1 MQHPDEGTMHAW
13 LDGALDANESRALET
28 HVATC
33 RECQALVAE
42 ARGLIAAASRIVG
55 QLDGVPHD
63 VLPLA
68 VAPRSVVAPKPA
80 RVTRWRYVGFAAA
93 AVLGVITTTWLARDR
108 GSVRDSQIEL
118 ARDVASAPT
127 IAQPQAIASATSSP
141 PAADAV
147 SKSTKSTVRD
157 LLASA
162 PQAGAASRAEA
173 VPRGAAAPLAS
184 ASQSTAPS
192 TPTTASA
199 MAAGAAVVAPRAV
212 PVPAPLTV
220 ASMPPASPAPMP
232 LLREPSRARTMADER
247 AVESTIN
254 GDASLIGCYRL
265 LPVTQGS
272 GGSATVNSASAKSP
286 TSPLLRLTDSTTRT
300 ADRSPVAD
308 SRRTEPRDAS
318 PQAFI
323 AFTTGLGAAPS
334 VRWRTIGSGLIRLD
348 RDDGS
353 SVVIRHAADTARATG
368 RVDRVDYT
376 ATRISCP

>member
-1 MQHPDEGTMHAW
+1 MQHPDQGTIHAW
-13 LDGALDANESRALET
+13 LDGALDANESRALEA

-33 RECQALVAE
+33 GECQALVAE
-42 ARGLIAAASRIVG
+42 ARGLVAAASRIVG

-68 VAPRSVVAPKPA
+68 VVPRSVAAPKPA
-80 RVTRWRYVGFAAA
+80 RVTRWRYVGLAAA
-93 AVLGVITTTWLARDR
+93 AVLGVTTTTWLARDR
-108 GSVRDSQIEL
+108 GSVRDPQVEQT
-118 ARDVASAPT
+118 RDVASAPT

-147 SKSTKSTVRD
+147 VKARRLTVRESA
-157 LLASA
+157 ASA
-162 PQAGAASRAEA
+162 SRVAVAAQ
-173 VPRGAAAPLAS
+173 AAAPPAS
-184 ASQSTAPS
+184 TLQSTAPS
-192 TPTTASA
+192 TPTTTSA
-199 MAAGAAVVAPRAV
+199 IAAGGATPAVAAPRAL
-212 PVPAPLTV
+212 PVAAPLAAATT
-220 ASMPPASPAPMP
+220 PPASPAPMP
-232 LLREPSRARTMADER
+232 LLGEPRRARTMADER
-247 AVESTIN
+247 AVESTTN

-265 LPVTQGS
+265 LSVTQGS
-272 GGSATVNSASAKSP
+272 GGSATVNSASAKS
-286 TSPLLRLTDSTTRT
+286 TMSPLLRLTDSTTRT

-318 PQAFI
+318 SQAFI
-323 AFTTGLGAAPS
+323 AFTSGLGAAPS

-353 SVVIRHAADTARATG
+353 SVLIRLAADTSRATG